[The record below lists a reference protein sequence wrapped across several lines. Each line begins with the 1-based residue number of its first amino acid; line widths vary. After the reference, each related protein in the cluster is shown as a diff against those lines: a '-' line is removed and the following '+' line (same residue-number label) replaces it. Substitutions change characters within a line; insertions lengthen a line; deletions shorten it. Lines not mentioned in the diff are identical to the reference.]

1 MGHVESV
8 DIEGFKCLKSVSLEC
23 GQFNLITGRN
33 GTGKSSVLEAIELA
47 HDPKAV
53 KMWSNQVAKVVN
65 REQDSGSVQLQRPD
79 QDLQVRLRQAEE
91 GRILRRATEIL
102 ASKIKIWKVEP
113 VEITTSSGKEYIQD
127 RITVTDEYDSLEEYI
142 SPEFLKQ
149 RLGQIYDCSIVISRN
164 DVDSHYI
171 YLDNWAV
178 SDAVEVNRLRDNLPE
193 DHQVGWGEM
202 DTEKDSFSVDFPSI
216 DISKIEPE
224 VFGDAPQTKI
234 NDLKSVRVRDFL
246 REHDIFP
253 NLESFSFD
261 ELVFDEDGEQYAIP
275 YDFLGDGTKTIIGI
289 VWQLVADDEIPD
301 VVLLEEPENHL
312 HPGYVKELVP
322 FLIDFAREEDVQL
335 FVTSHNVD
343 FISEL
348 LSDSLSEDHREWLAE
363 EFRLIQMTEL
373 SPKQFD
379 YDRATHHFEELHLD
393 LRGL

>member
-33 GTGKSSVLEAIELA
+33 GTGKSSVLEAIELGHNPRFIGRYNKKLPHVINVESDSA
-47 HDPKAV
+47 SVSLQFKS
-53 KMWSNQVAKVVN
+53 KSNN
-65 REQDSGSVQLQRPD
+65 ILLRLPDEREAIESIWELADQIRGSQGHIENNELLKSLENQNQELNVSGSKY
-79 QDLQVRLRQAEE
+79 
-91 GRILRRATEIL
+91 EIDD
-102 ASKIKIWKVEP
+102 IKEDIVVIESN
-113 VEITTSSGKEYIQD
+113 SSEY
-127 RITVTDEYDSLEEYI
+127 T
-142 SPEFLKQ
+142 F
-149 RLGQIYDCSIVISRN
+149 
-164 DVDSHYI
+164 VDSVDWV
-171 YLDNWAV
+171 LDMY
-178 SDAVEVNRLRDNLPE
+178 SDKMSGSFEHLVNSGFLAGPE
-193 DHQVGWGEM
+193 DKGRFIG
-202 DTEKDSFSVDFPSI
+202 DRPPKL
-216 DISKIEPE
+216 DIRYMRNYKWRTQIKEESEG
-224 VFGDAPQTKI
+224 VAQ
-234 NDLKSVRVRDFL
+234 VRVRDFL
-246 REHDIFP
+246 RDHDIFP

-373 SPKQFD
+373 SPKQYD
-379 YDRATHHFEELHLD
+379 YDRAKHHFDELHLD

>member
-33 GTGKSSVLEAIELA
+33 GTGKSSVLEAIELG
-47 HDPKAV
+47 HDPRFIGRYTDALSHIINISADSASIALQMESGPRKLSLRLADENEAAQAV
-53 KMWSNQVAKVVN
+53 WDLAEQIRSSHEEVETSELVESIEKQGGAGGSHKISHNIEEIKRDILLIDADEPGYRFISPSQWVSDLYPDSSAK
-65 REQDSGSVQLQRPD
+65 
-79 QDLQVRLRQAEE
+79 
-91 GRILRRATEIL
+91 
-102 ASKIKIWKVEP
+102 
-113 VEITTSSGKEYIQD
+113 
-127 RITVTDEYDSLEEYI
+127 SLEH
-142 SPEFLKQ
+142 
-149 RLGQIYDCSIVISRN
+149 V
-164 DVDSHYI
+164 
-171 YLDNWAV
+171 
-178 SDAVEVNRLRDNLPE
+178 
-193 DHQVGWGEM
+193 M
-202 DTEKDSFSVDFPSI
+202 DTNFFGDPTKRGTFVLGEPTRI
-216 DISKIEPE
+216 DIDYIRE
-224 VFGDAPQTKI
+224 FRQTKELAEKEESI
-234 NDLKSVRVRDFL
+234 AQVRVRDFL
-246 REHDIFP
+246 RDRDIFP

-379 YDRATHHFEELHLD
+379 YDRAKHHTEELHLD

>member
-33 GTGKSSVLEAIELA
+33 GTGKSSVLEAIELGFRPSSLSRHKSA
-47 HDPKAV
+47 LSKTIDVESNKA
-53 KMWSNQVAKVVN
+53 
-65 REQDSGSVQLQRPD
+65 
-79 QDLQVRLRQAEE
+79 
-91 GRILRRATEIL
+91 
-102 ASKIKIWKVEP
+102 KIKIKGNNIAREVDIKTIE
-113 VEITTSSGKEYIQD
+113 
-127 RITVTDEYDSLEEYI
+127 DEEVPNKIDSLLNELGDFHERLANEASDEVQENIIEQENYNDYFPPDKYSEEAKEDIIDLVVDEENYTYSTTPEWANKADTKFKSMVDLYHSEDI
-142 SPEFLKQ
+142 SLLDDFLE
-149 RLGQIYDCSIVISRN
+149 GFF
-164 DVDSHYI
+164 HG
-171 YLDNWAV
+171 DN
-178 SDAVEVNRLRDNLPE
+178 PK
-193 DHQVGWGEM
+193 EM
-202 DTEKDSFSVDFPSI
+202 DIKFVVDVKTGKAGLETDDEMEK
-216 DISKIEPE
+216 
-224 VFGDAPQTKI
+224 
-234 NDLKSVRVRDFL
+234 VRVRDFL
-246 REHDIFP
+246 RDHDIFP

-363 EFRLIQMTEL
+363 EFRLIQMTNL

-379 YDRATHHFEELHLD
+379 YDRAKHHTEELHLD

>member
-33 GTGKSSVLEAIELA
+33 GTGKSSVLEAIELGY
-47 HDPKAV
+47 DPQLIGRYSKKLPHVINIDSDSASVTLHIENEDRHLSLRLPNERETVESVWELADQIRESQGDTEDNELLKALE
-53 KMWSNQVAKVVN
+53 KRSQKSNAASSKYEIEDIQSDILVIESSGSEYTFVDSVDWVSDMYPDGMAGTFGQLV
-65 REQDSGSVQLQRPD
+65 DSGFLAGPENRGRFIENRPPKLEIRYMRNYKWRSQIEEESESVAQ
-79 QDLQVRLRQAEE
+79 
-91 GRILRRATEIL
+91 
-102 ASKIKIWKVEP
+102 
-113 VEITTSSGKEYIQD
+113 
-127 RITVTDEYDSLEEYI
+127 
-142 SPEFLKQ
+142 
-149 RLGQIYDCSIVISRN
+149 
-164 DVDSHYI
+164 
-171 YLDNWAV
+171 
-178 SDAVEVNRLRDNLPE
+178 
-193 DHQVGWGEM
+193 
-202 DTEKDSFSVDFPSI
+202 
-216 DISKIEPE
+216 
-224 VFGDAPQTKI
+224 
-234 NDLKSVRVRDFL
+234 VRVRDFL

-363 EFRLIQMTEL
+363 EFRLIQMTNL

-379 YDRATHHFEELHLD
+379 YDRAKHHTEELHLD